1 MNETNKINTTNHQFD
16 SKPYK
21 QVKIVDNN
29 VSPEESLEENEPKIR
44 CYYIQETI
52 KQGSELEGIFN
63 LSIFTLGIGLLAL
76 PQKVKYMSLFMTP
89 MIIISGGVINY
100 WTLTILGDASR
111 KFKLTRYEDTI
122 SFLINKKFSYFFS
135 FVMCINQIGTIIA
148 FQIIIYKFLGAIVN
162 QILSYGYE
170 NMENFAAKSFWG
182 DEKVRMI
189 VCYSICYIILFPL
202 CLIKTLSKMRYAS
215 TFGVLCQLLMIFT
228 IVIQFPSFYYHNI
241 HQRKQNINFSDIKLG
256 FGKNMELFQSITTII
271 YAFECH
277 SGLFPVLSNLQKPS
291 KIRVQKVFKNAILI
305 DVISCLI
312 LTLSGYLSQP
322 FNTPDLIIE
331 RHKIYKNDI
340 LMITGLILFVFTLIT
355 KVGANY
361 NGFRV
366 TILNLFKYDTVNY
379 PNYFNVAITFLTLN
393 FTTFITAYF
402 KKNITHYL
410 NIVGTFCSIVV
421 VILIPGMIYIKGN
434 DYPIY
439 HWKNILTMIFIFVIV
454 SIGMISLFCIMQ
466 KL

>member
-29 VSPEESLEENEPKIR
+29 ISPEESLEEPEPKIR
-44 CYYIQETI
+44 CYYCQETI

-111 KFKLTRYEDTI
+111 KFKLTKYEDTI

-202 CLIKTLSKMRYAS
+202 CLTKTLSNGFIITILFYLFNSSNLTQHNTFHYTTLRYRHNIAILLRIHPV
-215 TFGVLCQLLMIFT
+215 VLC
-228 IVIQFPSFYYHNI
+228 
-241 HQRKQNINFSDIKLG
+241 KAD
-256 FGKNMELFQSITTII
+256 
-271 YAFECH
+271 
-277 SGLFPVLSNLQKPS
+277 
-291 KIRVQKVFKNAILI
+291 
-305 DVISCLI
+305 
-312 LTLSGYLSQP
+312 
-322 FNTPDLIIE
+322 
-331 RHKIYKNDI
+331 
-340 LMITGLILFVFTLIT
+340 
-355 KVGANY
+355 
-361 NGFRV
+361 
-366 TILNLFKYDTVNY
+366 
-379 PNYFNVAITFLTLN
+379 
-393 FTTFITAYF
+393 
-402 KKNITHYL
+402 
-410 NIVGTFCSIVV
+410 
-421 VILIPGMIYIKGN
+421 
-434 DYPIY
+434 
-439 HWKNILTMIFIFVIV
+439 IFVR
-454 SIGMISLFCIMQ
+454 FRNQ
-466 KL
+466 RTKRHNTNR